1 MTVSTSFQIECISE
15 PGKDYRVEIK
25 ESVGECTSKP
35 GKDYRVTEIGVS
47 LYIKWAKPEL
57 NNVDGDLRGASFI
70 QSEKKSQKK
79 KTKSKKK
86 KKREMKSQSFTVKTQ
101 LSFIRNLLA
110 NLIVKGKAKTKK
122 KAN

>member
-25 ESVGECTSKP
+25 ESGGEHTSKP
-35 GKDYRVTEIGVS
+35 GKDYRVTETGVS

-70 QSEKKSQKK
+70 QSEMISQKK
-79 KTKSKKK
+79 QKEK
-86 KKREMKSQSFTVKTQ
+86 KKRDEITIIYRKDPTVIYTEFVSQLNS
-101 LSFIRNLLA
+101 
-110 NLIVKGKAKTKK
+110 
-122 KAN
+122 